1 MIARAFQWAWQRYR
15 PAEGWLSL
23 GLLLAAVACLV
34 ASVVAVEWAPGV
46 DVVAL
51 TAPLGLLLGVVLAK
65 RPVRPPLAWLLLLGY
80 GLTLTTFYLG
90 RLLPPITTLLS
101 GGGGAH
107 FRRQWAVFVDRGAGW
122 FAAISGGGRSE
133 ESVVFAFVLGLL
145 AWLLAAYAGWLTY
158 RQRRPLAA
166 LTPLGLALATNA
178 YFSGDDDLVWLAAF
192 FVGCATLLAAAMHYA
207 NMEVAWQRRGVDYS
221 REIRLELLAAAG
233 AVALALLSISFIL
246 PTIRFNAL
254 ARAFQE
260 MEAVQQAEEALER
273 AFGGV
278 RQPRGG
284 AAYAPGGAGILPRS
298 FLLGDAPELY
308 ETLMMTAT
316 VRPQHA
322 AATHW
327 RAVSYDVYT
336 GRGWALSDEREEEV
350 AAGETIP
357 LPSLQGQTTFTQSVR
372 WVYDERTIRYTIG
385 LPLRFDEPVTVRW
398 RGLEDL
404 SRVNGEG
411 ASGERAAYT
420 AVSRLTTAGATEL
433 GQAAAGDAPATILS
447 RYTNLPEDVPQ
458 RVHDLAQ
465 EITGP
470 HATPFAQG
478 RALEGFLRQY
488 PYSLEIEGPPA
499 DRDPVDYF
507 LFELQRGYCDYYASA
522 MVVMAR
528 SVGLPARLATGFL
541 AQRPDEAGVQ
551 HVYQINAHAWAELYF
566 AGYGWVAFEPTA
578 AFSTTLAT
586 DTAPPAG
593 DGEVGPEEAS
603 PMMLP
608 PPPPA
613 TPTDDGL
620 SPLWALAPM
629 VLILGLWIW
638 WHLRPARRVPSDA
651 VLWAYSH
658 LLNAAR
664 RLGQPTPPSQTPA
677 EFQSSFLAQLGQ
689 WERHP
694 RLARMAAGVR
704 PGVERL
710 TTLFIARQY
719 SRQQRAAGRAEAV
732 RIWRR
737 MARRLWLLRLARF
750 FVRE

>member
-34 ASVVAVEWAPGV
+34 ASVVSVEWAPGA

-51 TAPLGLLLGVVLAK
+51 TAPLGLLLASGLAK
-65 RPVRPPLAWLLLLGY
+65 RPLRPPYAWLLLFGY
-80 GLTLTTFYLG
+80 GLALTTLYLG
-90 RLLPPITTLLS
+90 RLLPPITALLDGS
-101 GGGGAH
+101 GGFY
-107 FRRQWAVFVDRGAGW
+107 FRQQWALLIDRFAGW
-122 FAAISGGGRSE
+122 FVAVASGGRSQE
-133 ESVVFAFVLGLL
+133 TIVFAFGLGLL
-145 AWLLAAYAGWLTY
+145 AWLLSAYAGWLTF
-158 RQRRPLAA
+158 RRRRPLAA
-166 LTPLGLALATNA
+166 VTPLGLALAINA
-178 YFSGDDDLVWLAAF
+178 YFSGNDDLLWLAAF
-192 FVGCATLLAAAMHYA
+192 FVGCATLLASTMHYA
-207 NMEVAWQRRGVDYS
+207 NMEAVWQQREVDYS

-246 PTIRFNAL
+246 PTVRFNAL

-278 RQPRGG
+278 RQPRRG
-284 AAYAPGGAGILPRS
+284 AAFAPGGAGVLPRS
-298 FLLGDAPELY
+298 FLLGDAPKLY

-316 VRPQHA
+316 VRPQHP

-327 RAVSYDVYT
+327 RAASYDVYT
-336 GRGWALSDEREEEV
+336 GRGWALSEEREESI

-357 LPSLQGQTTFTQSVR
+357 LPSLQEQTTFTQTVR
-372 WVYDERTIRYTIG
+372 WVYDDRTVRYAIG
-385 LPLRFDEPVTVRW
+385 LPLRFDEPVTARW

-404 SRVNGEG
+404 SRVNGEDAG
-411 ASGERAAYT
+411 DNAYT
-420 AVSRLTTAGATEL
+420 AVSRLTTAGAAEL
-433 GQAAAGDAPATILS
+433 RQALTSDVPPLTAS
-447 RYTNLPEDVPQ
+447 RYTNLPEGVPR
-458 RVHDLAQ
+458 RVLDLAR

-470 HATPFAQG
+470 HATPFDQA
-478 RALEGFLRQY
+478 RALEAFLRQY

-499 DRDPVDYF
+499 ERDPVDYF

-528 SVGLPARLATGFL
+528 SVGLPARLATGYL

-551 HVYQINAHAWAELYF
+551 QIYQINAHAWPEVYF
-566 AGYGWVAFEPTA
+566 ADYGWVEFEPTA
-578 AFSTTLAT
+578 AFTSTIAAESTPL
-586 DTAPPAG
+586 AG
-593 DGEVGPEEAS
+593 DDEVGPEEAS

-613 TPTDDGL
+613 EPADDRL
-620 SPLWALAPM
+620 SPLWAILPM

-638 WHLRPARRVPSDA
+638 WHLRPARRAPSDA
-651 VLWAYSH
+651 VLWAYGH
-658 LLNAAR
+658 LLSAAR

-677 EFQSSFLAQLGQ
+677 EFRSSFVAQLDR

-694 RLARMAAGVR
+694 HLARVLSGVR

-710 TTLFIARQY
+710 TILFIARQY
-719 SRQQRAAGRAEAV
+719 SPQRSATTRAEAV
-732 RIWRR
+732 RLWRR
-737 MARRLWLLRLARF
+737 MARRLWLLRIARF
-750 FVRE
+750 FFRL

>member
-15 PAEGWLSL
+15 PADGWLSL

-34 ASVVAVEWAPGV
+34 ASVVSVEWAPGA

-51 TAPLGLLLGVVLAK
+51 TAPLGLLLATALAQ
-65 RPVRPPLAWLLLLGY
+65 RPLRPLYAWLLLLGY
-80 GLTLTTFYLG
+80 GLVLTTLYLG
-90 RLLPPITTLLS
+90 RLLPPLTTLLNGS
-101 GGGGAH
+101 GGVY
-107 FRRQWAVFVDRGAGW
+107 FRQQWAILTDRFAGW
-122 FAAISGGGRSE
+122 FIAVTSGGRSQE
-133 ESVVFAFVLGLL
+133 TIVFAFGLGVL
-145 AWLLAAYAGWLTY
+145 AWLLGAYAGWLTY
-158 RQRRPLAA
+158 RWRRPLAA

-178 YFSGDDDLVWLAAF
+178 YFSGNDDLLWLAAF
-192 FVGCATLLAAAMHYA
+192 FVGCATLLASAIHYA
-207 NMEVAWQRRGVDYS
+207 NMEAVWQRRNVDYS

-246 PTIRFNAL
+246 PTVRFNAL

-284 AAYAPGGAGILPRS
+284 AAFAPGGAGILPRS

-316 VRPQHA
+316 VRPQHP
-322 AATHW
+322 AATRW

-336 GRGWALSDEREEEV
+336 GRGWALSEEREEPV
-350 AAGETIP
+350 AAGERIL
-357 LPSLQGQTTFTQSVR
+357 LPSLQEQTTFTQAVR
-372 WVYDERTIRYTIG
+372 WVYDERTVRYTIG
-385 LPLRFDEPVTVRW
+385 LPIRFDEPVTARW

-404 SRVNGEG
+404 SRVNGEDAG
-411 ASGERAAYT
+411 DNATYT
-420 AVSRLTTAGATEL
+420 AVSRLTTAGAGEL
-433 GQAAAGDAPATILS
+433 RQATAGGLPPLITS

-458 RVHDLAQ
+458 RVLDLAQ
-465 EITGP
+465 EIAGP
-470 HATPFAQG
+470 HATPFDQAQ
-478 RALEGFLRQY
+478 ALEAFLRQY

-499 DRDPVDYF
+499 ERDPVDYF

-528 SVGLPARLATGFL
+528 SVGLPARLATGYL
-541 AQRPDEAGVQ
+541 AQRPDEDGVQ
-551 HVYQINAHAWAELYF
+551 QIYQINAHAWPELYF
-566 AGYGWVAFEPTA
+566 AGYGWVEFEPTA
-578 AFSTTLAT
+578 AFSTTITAESGTLAA
-586 DTAPPAG
+586 DSQ
-593 DGEVGPEEAS
+593 VGPEEAS

-613 TPTDDGL
+613 EPADDRL
-620 SPLWALAPM
+620 SPLWAILPM
-629 VLILGLWIW
+629 LLILGLWIW
-638 WHLRPARRVPSDA
+638 WHVRPGRRAPPDA

-664 RLGQPTPPSQTPA
+664 RLGHPTPPSQTPA
-677 EFQSSFLAQLGQ
+677 EFQSSFLTQLDQ

-694 RLARMAAGVR
+694 RLARMLSGVR
-704 PGVERL
+704 PRVERL
-710 TTLFIARQY
+710 TTLFIVRQY
-719 SRQQRAAGRAEAV
+719 SPGRSAAARTEALRLWRQ
-732 RIWRR
+732 
-737 MARRLWLLRLARF
+737 MARRLWLLRLVRF
-750 FVRE
+750 FFRL